1 MTRRDPTVLARR
13 GMTDEGRARV
23 EPMVLAAWDAF
34 LDVAEGTDLAA
45 RTRLR
50 GWRAHEVCVHL
61 GAWDDYRALD
71 TIVASARAGCGSVGG
86 TDMDAFAAP
95 DVDAANAR
103 VVARHRDAGRDDVLA
118 ALRRHRDGVARLFR
132 ENGPELDGAPAAS
145 PVGRL
150 PLLTVVLGE
159 AYELAVHALDLHD
172 AGGPRPA
179 SGLLLSGV
187 AALADVTGALAAAAG
202 IEGGAA
208 FHTPDGGWAF
218 ATAADGWTVTPDPN
232 RRPDGTV
239 VSGPADVLLDTSA
252 GRGNPVVQL
261 ARRRLVVQDMPG
273 LLRLAPIVET
283 APNIPGGPLL
293 AVAAR
298 TVSRGA
304 GLVRRSR
311 TR

>member
-1 MTRRDPTVLARR
+1 MTNRRRDPTVLARR

-45 RTRLR
+45 RTRLP

-71 TIVASARAGCGSVGG
+71 IIVASARMGDPG
-86 TDMDAFAAP
+86 AAP
-95 DVDAANAR
+95 DVDAANAG

-118 ALRRHRDGVARLFR
+118 ALSRHRDGVARLFR
-132 ENGPELDGAPAAS
+132 ENGPEFDGAPAAS

-150 PLLTVVLGE
+150 PLLSVVLGE

-208 FHTPDGGWAF
+208 LHTPDGGWAF
-218 ATAADGWTVTPDPN
+218 ATDADGWIVTPVPN

-239 VSGPADVLLDTSA
+239 VSGRADVLLDASA

-261 ARRRLVVQDMPG
+261 ARRRLVVHDMPG

-283 APNIPGGPLL
+283 AHNIPGGPIL
-293 AVAAR
+293 ALAAR

-304 GLVRRSR
+304 GLFGRPR
-311 TR
+311 TG